1 MSESMENYLYRIYCQ
16 LSPFYLKSFS
26 PNIHGSIFD
35 FHTNFCLLQDNNNNN
50 NNNNN
55 RSNKKWLIWAIP
67 YQERICFSLLIL
79 ISFYYATSGYNFI
92 HYGDTF
98 EFLIGDFSLITEV
111 KYGSSLRRTYSLFTT
126 FAFLTVGFTI
136 YQSFNTN
143 ESKAYRTYI
152 MYLREFDRNHYVLHR
167 SIRMNKKQ
175 LSRSTIILLNYL
187 RRRFDP
193 KITEFK
199 SSFNKFYCLARFFH
213 FIVNCL
219 AHLIKMDKFIYERPL
234 WQIIGRIFGFQI
246 TCISIDF
253 LLIFAYCPI
262 MIGYFITMNGI
273 RSINL
278 LRRDFLDS
286 INKIQMISSNCKHKY
301 NQTVKLNILIEKLI
315 LHRYMMYVRLN
326 IFSEQIIP
334 YFSPLI
340 ILSTIISFVTNQFIW
355 NCLQQIR
362 ADQYLLRCLF
372 YYFLILNYS
381 NMLIL
386 TYWIAK
392 FNAKL
397 DSLRYVLQATI
408 WHTNP
413 LSNDR
418 FKFHLMF
425 IHERMVSRKPFG
437 MKIGPFSVLTR
448 FIAGDLVLFFSD
460 QTSTIPKILCI
471 MLAFTIASV
480 TFIVYSSMNTNRSL
494 AFLFLNIVAHLVDW
508 QQFYYTHPLWQII
521 LRTITMQLICSLLN
535 FTYTF
540 IQFPLLIGGQFIML
554 AFNFIKQL
562 RFNIIMWTRR
572 LRLLTNDECND
583 ETIESIKRLQLLP
596 IIERKLITLF
606 NMYVRLIIINEDLQ
620 NYASGLILSAL
631 FTTFLAIWL
640 YYCLFLD
647 YSVMILF
654 TYFVSK
660 VNTKINSIRFSI
672 QQTINHTNRMATFHF
687 RFYMATTYERMISN
701 KPWGIRIGSITVL
714 TTWVFFR
721 VS

>member
-1 MSESMENYLYRIYCQ
+1 MSKSMENYLYRIYCQ

-35 FHTNFCLLQDNNNNN
+35 FHTNFCLLQDNNNN

-175 LSRSTIILLNYL
+175 LSRSTIIFLNYL
-187 RRRFDP
+187 RRRFDL

-234 WQIIGRIFGFQI
+234 WQIIGRVFGFQI

-448 FIAGDLVLFFSD
+448 FVFV
-460 QTSTIPKILCI
+460 K
-471 MLAFTIASV
+471 
-480 TFIVYSSMNTNRSL
+480 
-494 AFLFLNIVAHLVDW
+494 
-508 QQFYYTHPLWQII
+508 
-521 LRTITMQLICSLLN
+521 
-535 FTYTF
+535 
-540 IQFPLLIGGQFIML
+540 
-554 AFNFIKQL
+554 
-562 RFNIIMWTRR
+562 
-572 LRLLTNDECND
+572 
-583 ETIESIKRLQLLP
+583 
-596 IIERKLITLF
+596 
-606 NMYVRLIIINEDLQ
+606 LIII
-620 NYASGLILSAL
+620 YCR
-631 FTTFLAIWL
+631 FTML
-640 YYCLFLD
+640 
-647 YSVMILF
+647 
-654 TYFVSK
+654 
-660 VNTKINSIRFSI
+660 
-672 QQTINHTNRMATFHF
+672 
-687 RFYMATTYERMISN
+687 SN
-701 KPWGIRIGSITVL
+701 KL
-714 TTWVFFR
+714 FQ
-721 VS
+721 

>member
-1 MSESMENYLYRIYCQ
+1 MRKKMVNSDS
-16 LSPFYLKSFS
+16 
-26 PNIHGSIFD
+26 D
-35 FHTNFCLLQDNNNNN
+35 F
-50 NNNNN
+50 
-55 RSNKKWLIWAIP
+55 
-67 YQERICFSLLIL
+67 
-79 ISFYYATSGYNFI
+79 IS
-92 HYGDTF
+92 
-98 EFLIGDFSLITEV
+98 
-111 KYGSSLRRTYSLFTT
+111 
-126 FAFLTVGFTI
+126 
-136 YQSFNTN
+136 
-143 ESKAYRTYI
+143 
-152 MYLREFDRNHYVLHR
+152 
-167 SIRMNKKQ
+167 KQ
-175 LSRSTIILLNYL
+175 V
-187 RRRFDP
+187 
-193 KITEFK
+193 
-199 SSFNKFYCLARFFH
+199 
-213 FIVNCL
+213 IVNCL

-234 WQIIGRIFGFQI
+234 WQIIGRVFGFQI

-448 FIAGDLVLFFSD
+448 FVFVKVKVFFCLSVFYSIIELFPEKFFSSSLSIVVS
-460 QTSTIPKILCI
+460 QCYRINCFNECGGMI
-471 MLAFTIASV
+471 M
-480 TFIVYSSMNTNRSL
+480 MMMRN
-494 AFLFLNIVAHLVDW
+494 
-508 QQFYYTHPLWQII
+508 
-521 LRTITMQLICSLLN
+521 
-535 FTYTF
+535 
-540 IQFPLLIGGQFIML
+540 
-554 AFNFIKQL
+554 
-562 RFNIIMWTRR
+562 
-572 LRLLTNDECND
+572 
-583 ETIESIKRLQLLP
+583 
-596 IIERKLITLF
+596 
-606 NMYVRLIIINEDLQ
+606 
-620 NYASGLILSAL
+620 
-631 FTTFLAIWL
+631 
-640 YYCLFLD
+640 
-647 YSVMILF
+647 
-654 TYFVSK
+654 
-660 VNTKINSIRFSI
+660 
-672 QQTINHTNRMATFHF
+672 
-687 RFYMATTYERMISN
+687 
-701 KPWGIRIGSITVL
+701 
-714 TTWVFFR
+714 
-721 VS
+721 

>member
-1 MSESMENYLYRIYCQ
+1 MVNSDS
-16 LSPFYLKSFS
+16 
-26 PNIHGSIFD
+26 D
-35 FHTNFCLLQDNNNNN
+35 F
-50 NNNNN
+50 
-55 RSNKKWLIWAIP
+55 
-67 YQERICFSLLIL
+67 
-79 ISFYYATSGYNFI
+79 IS
-92 HYGDTF
+92 
-98 EFLIGDFSLITEV
+98 
-111 KYGSSLRRTYSLFTT
+111 
-126 FAFLTVGFTI
+126 
-136 YQSFNTN
+136 
-143 ESKAYRTYI
+143 
-152 MYLREFDRNHYVLHR
+152 
-167 SIRMNKKQ
+167 KQ
-175 LSRSTIILLNYL
+175 V
-187 RRRFDP
+187 
-193 KITEFK
+193 
-199 SSFNKFYCLARFFH
+199 
-213 FIVNCL
+213 IVNCL

-234 WQIIGRIFGFQI
+234 WQIIGRVFGFQI

-448 FIAGDLVLFFSD
+448 FV
-460 QTSTIPKILCI
+460 
-471 MLAFTIASV
+471 
-480 TFIVYSSMNTNRSL
+480 
-494 AFLFLNIVAHLVDW
+494 
-508 QQFYYTHPLWQII
+508 
-521 LRTITMQLICSLLN
+521 
-535 FTYTF
+535 
-540 IQFPLLIGGQFIML
+540 
-554 AFNFIKQL
+554 
-562 RFNIIMWTRR
+562 
-572 LRLLTNDECND
+572 
-583 ETIESIKRLQLLP
+583 
-596 IIERKLITLF
+596 
-606 NMYVRLIIINEDLQ
+606 
-620 NYASGLILSAL
+620 
-631 FTTFLAIWL
+631 
-640 YYCLFLD
+640 
-647 YSVMILF
+647 
-654 TYFVSK
+654 FVK
-660 VNTKINSIRFSI
+660 VK
-672 QQTINHTNRMATFHF
+672 
-687 RFYMATTYERMISN
+687 
-701 KPWGIRIGSITVL
+701 
-714 TTWVFFR
+714 VFF
-721 VS
+721 VCPYFIL